1 MKVCLSEKI
10 DAVLDL
16 GTLMKVCLSEKIEKI
31 SKFKIALQYSDIT

>member
-16 GTLMKVCLSEKIEKI
+16 RTLMKVCLSEKIEKI
-31 SKFKIALQYSDIT
+31 SKFKIALQYSE